1 MSNML
6 SLALVPLI
14 VWIGLIGYLMTVD
27 RKMTR
32 LEREEEEL
40 DDL

>member
-1 MSNML
+1 MI

-14 VWIGLIGYLMTVD
+14 VWIGVFVYLLSVD
-27 RKMTR
+27 RKLSR
-32 LEREEEEL
+32 IERDQET

>member
-1 MSNML
+1 MI

-14 VWIGLIGYLMTVD
+14 VWIGVFVYLLSVD
-27 RKMTR
+27 RKLNR
-32 LEREEEEL
+32 IERDQET